1 MGKLVWLKLIRG
13 TVLELPG
20 LTDCGRQPLVFRVP
34 TLIKRCV
41 TQDVFNHPFVQR
53 YLAQGMLVVDQIAS
67 PVPAATKPTVAIPV
81 VAAVAAP
88 TPATVALVEAPL
100 PLAVAL
106 TEPAPAPEAASAE
119 SAPLE
124 TEEAEAT
131 PEATPSEVSEGL
143 SASLET
149 ADPSPE
155 PLPSMN
161 AEMSKPYTDTP
172 RRRRR
177 G

>member
-1 MGKLVWLKLIRG
+1 MGKMVWLKLIRG

-67 PVPAATKPTVAIPV
+67 PTPAPLKT
-81 VAAVAAP
+81 AVAAP
-88 TPATVALVEAPL
+88 VAAAAPAVTPATVALVETPL
-100 PLAVAL
+100 PLAIAL
-106 TEPAPAPEAASAE
+106 TEPAPAPEAIPTA

-124 TEEAEAT
+124 LEEAAT
-131 PEATPSEVSEGL
+131 VPEVMPSEVSEGL
-143 SASLET
+143 SASLDT

-155 PLPSMN
+155 PLPSMDV
-161 AEMSKPYTDTP
+161 EMSKPSTDTP